1 MNKKSNEAICIRN
14 TGTWANLKPEHKFDS
29 GKFNKQTVLNELPM
43 LSPKIYNMIKKI
55 NELDEQDMAA
65 DNKYY
70 KHIIYSDIAGVY
82 GAKMVASSLIANNF
96 TLVYSNKFALKP
108 DIQDKNK
115 TFGLLT
121 TSTVYQKP
129 LTVGLKKK
137 MMTLMNERPNN
148 IYGENMRIVILDS
161 GYKEGLDVFDVKYMH
176 ILEPLETKA
185 EYTQVIGRG
194 TRYCGQ
200 SGLPFTPHQGWPLN
214 IYRYNIKYDDDNT
227 VHDLYIKHS
236 NKNISAFNFIADIES
251 IIIASAVDT
260 PLTENLHL
268 LSEKNNR
275 FYDYMIAKNNI
286 KVEKPKR
293 KDLIEVVNNIRGKI
307 YTNDSF
313 IDCKKKCKGPLE
325 DFPSANALL
334 IIAAVF
340 TIDNI
345 GRRDDIKVKNTK
357 LYMGNINNKVQNYVK
372 DGSLLTYLNEKY
384 PKPLLCNVIDKNQ
397 NFCDAI
403 NKLWMNPINFLKL
416 FGDKIIDNL
425 NHYKKVKAITDK
437 NYADALKFIYE
448 YKSKLILKK
457 PKFEAVPPKTK
468 LTNFE
473 LYKYVEK
480 HFAPYKWEHINIVNK
495 CVAEVIVNDNDDSE
509 AAQAAKK
516 AVANAANAA
525 KDNKGY
531 NIVTF
536 SHTQNFVQ
544 KFLTPQSPYK
554 GMLLFHSVGSG
565 KTCTAISTATNT
577 FDREGYKILWVTR
590 HTLKEDIWKNMFDNI
605 CNVIIQDRLN
615 NGEILPSTKA
625 KRMEFLGKNWLPPIS
640 YKQFTNLIK
649 GKNKYYKQMVALNGK
664 EDPFRKTLIIID
676 EIHKIYSSS
685 LSALEKPN
693 PEVLQSMV
701 QNSYKVSGA
710 DSLKLLLMTATPIT
724 DDHMSS
730 IKILNLLLENYERFP
745 EEFDRFK
752 TMFCNENGLFTEKG
766 SQEFMNKITGLVSYI
781 DRANDRSQFAYP
793 VIRDIL
799 LDVEKKKYTDNGIE
813 EINKKIQEYENRL
826 NNKEVKLNKDEI
838 KEIKKEINGMKKE
851 KKNADKLKDEPV
863 DVIDFINNCFLKK
876 PIRKLKNI
884 DDSQIKKVNKVKKV
898 NKADDVNNVVNV
910 NDINAVNDVNNIVD
924 VDVNNVNNIVDVDV
938 NNVNVVDDVNNV
950 NDINDINVVDDVNNV
965 NNVNVVDDVNNV
977 QNVYNDIKPKKV
989 KVKAAAKSPKNC
1001 PEGKVLNPKTG
1012 RCIVNKATV
1021 AAKSPKNCPEGKVL
1035 NPKTGRCVK
1044 DKDNGR
1050 DAKYS
1055 F

>member
-14 TGTWANLKPEHKFDS
+14 TGTWANVKPEHKFDS
-29 GKFNKQTVLNELPM
+29 GKFNKETVLNDLPM

-70 KHIIYSDIAGVY
+70 KHIIYSDISGVH

-96 TLVYSNKFALKP
+96 SLVYSNKFALKP

-200 SGLPFTPHQGWPLN
+200 SGLPFIPNQGWPLN
-214 IYRYNIKYDDDNT
+214 IFRYNIKFDNDNT

-275 FYDYMIAKNNI
+275 FYDYMMAKNNI
-286 KVEKPKR
+286 KIDKPKR

-313 IDCKKKCKGPLE
+313 IDCKKKCKGVLE

-357 LYMGNINNKVQNYVK
+357 LYMGNINNKVQNYVR
-372 DGSLLTYLNEKY
+372 DGSLLTYLNEKH

-416 FGDKIIDNL
+416 FGDKIIENL
-425 NHYKKVKAITDK
+425 NYYKKVNAITDK

-457 PKFEAVPPKTK
+457 PKFESVPPKTK

-480 HFAPYKWEHINIVNK
+480 HYAPYKWEHIDIVNK
-495 CVAEVIVNDNDDSE
+495 CVAEVIVGDSDDE
-509 AAQAAKK
+509 VAAKK
-516 AVANAANAA
+516 AAA
-525 KDNKGY
+525 KAAKGY

-605 CNVIIQDRLN
+605 CNVIIQERLN

-693 PEVLQSMV
+693 PEVLQTMV
-701 QNSYKVSGA
+701 QNSYKVSGG

-730 IKILNLLLENYERFP
+730 VKILNLLLENYERFP

-752 TMFCNENGLFTEKG
+752 TMFCNENGLFTENG
-766 SQEFMNKITGLVSYI
+766 AQEFMNKITGLVSYI

-799 LDVEKKKYTDNGIE
+799 LEVEKKKITDNGIE
-813 EINKKIQEYENRL
+813 EINKKIQEYEDRI
-826 NNKEVKLNKDEI
+826 NNKEVKLNKEEI
-838 KEIKKEINGMKKE
+838 KELKKEINGMKKE
-851 KKNADKLKDEPV
+851 KKNVDKMKSEPK
-863 DVIDFINNCFLKK
+863 DVIDFINNCFINQTKKVKNLKK
-876 PIRKLKNI
+876 NDDVDDI
-884 DDSQIKKVNKVKKV
+884 DNDIVDNDVKPKKVNK
-898 NKADDVNNVVNV
+898 
-910 NDINAVNDVNNIVD
+910 
-924 VDVNNVNNIVDVDV
+924 V
-938 NNVNVVDDVNNV
+938 NNVNVV
-950 NDINDINVVDDVNNV
+950 
-965 NNVNVVDDVNNV
+965 
-977 QNVYNDIKPKKV
+977 
-989 KVKAAAKSPKNC
+989 AKSPKKC
-1001 PEGKVLNPKTG
+1001 
-1012 RCIVNKATV
+1012 A
-1021 AAKSPKNCPEGKVL
+1021 EGKVL

-1044 DKDNGR
+1044 DKAAAVAKSPKKCAEGKVLNPKTGR
-1050 DAKYS
+1050 CVKDKGGDAKYS

>member
-1 MNKKSNEAICIRN
+1 MKKSNEAICIRN
-14 TGTWANLKPEHKFDS
+14 TGTWANVKPEHKFDS
-29 GKFNKQTVLNELPM
+29 PKFNPALVLQDLPT
-43 LSPKIYNMIKKI
+43 LSPKIYDMIKKI
-55 NELDEQDMAA
+55 NELDARDMEN

-70 KHIIYSDIAGVY
+70 KHIIYSDIAGVF

-96 TLVYSNKFALKP
+96 SLAYSNKFAIRQ

-121 TSTVYQKP
+121 TSTVFKKP

-137 MMTLMNERPNN
+137 MMLRMNERPTN
-148 IYGENMRIVILDS
+148 INGENIRIIILDS

-200 SGLPFTPHQGWPLN
+200 SGLPFVPNVGWPL
-214 IYRYNIKYDDDNT
+214 YVFRYNIKYDNDNT
-227 VHDLYIKHS
+227 IHDLYIKHS
-236 NKNISAFNFIADIES
+236 NKNISAFNFIADIEA

-275 FYDYMIAKNNI
+275 FYDYMMAKHNI
-286 KVEKPKR
+286 KVDKPKR
-293 KDLIEVVNNIRGKI
+293 KDLIEIVNNIRGKI
-307 YTNDSF
+307 YTNDSI

-340 TIDNI
+340 TIDKL
-345 GRRDDIKVKNTK
+345 GSRDDIKTKGRK
-357 LYMGNINNKVQNYVK
+357 LYMGSVNNKVANYIR
-372 DGSLLTYLNEKY
+372 DGELIKYLNEKH

-403 NKLWMNPINFLKL
+403 NKIWMNPINFLKI
-416 FGDKIIDNL
+416 FGDKIIENL
-425 NHYKKVKAITDK
+425 NYYKKINAINDK

-457 PKFEAVPPKTK
+457 PKFEPVPPKTK
-468 LTNFE
+468 LTNYE

-480 HFAPYKWEHINIVNK
+480 HYAPYKWDHIDVVNK
-495 CVAEVIVNDNDDSE
+495 CVTEVIDDSSDG
-509 AAQAAKK
+509 AGAPAGPGPVAK
-516 AVANAANAA
+516 A
-525 KDNKGY
+525 KTEKKDY
-531 NIVTF
+531 EIVKF
-536 SHTQNFVQ
+536 SNTQNFVQ

-565 KTCTAISTATNT
+565 KTCTAIATATNT

-590 HTLKEDIWKNMFDNI
+590 HTLKEDIWKNMFDKI

-625 KRMEFLGKNWLPPIS
+625 KRMEFLGKNWLAPIS

-664 EDPFRKTLIIID
+664 EDPFRKTLIIVD
-676 EIHKIYSSS
+676 EIHKIYSST
-685 LSALEKPN
+685 LSTLEKPN
-693 PEVLQSMV
+693 PEVLQTMI

-730 IKILNLLLENYERFP
+730 VKILNLLLENYERFP
-745 EEFDRFK
+745 EEFERFK
-752 TMFCNENGLFTEKG
+752 TMFCNENGLFTENG
-766 SQEFMNKITGLVSYI
+766 SREFMNRITGLVSYI

-793 VIRDIL
+793 IIRDVL
-799 LDVEKKKYTDNGIE
+799 LEVNKKQKNLSGLN
-813 EINKKIQEYENRL
+813 EIAKKIQEYEDKL
-826 NNKEVKLNKDEI
+826 NNKDVKLPKEEI
-838 KEIKKEINGMKKE
+838 KELKSELKNMKKE
-851 KKNADKLKDEPV
+851 QKDANKMKDEPG
-863 DVIDFINNCFLKK
+863 DIIDFINNCF
-876 PIRKLKNI
+876 
-884 DDSQIKKVNKVKKV
+884 VKKQTMKK
-898 NKADDVNNVVNV
+898 KARDD
-910 NDINAVNDVNNIVD
+910 IH
-924 VDVNNVNNIVDVDV
+924 
-938 NNVNVVDDVNNV
+938 
-950 NDINDINVVDDVNNV
+950 
-965 NNVNVVDDVNNV
+965 
-977 QNVYNDIKPKKV
+977 
-989 KVKAAAKSPKNC
+989 
-1001 PEGKVLNPKTG
+1001 
-1012 RCIVNKATV
+1012 
-1021 AAKSPKNCPEGKVL
+1021 
-1035 NPKTGRCVK
+1035 
-1044 DKDNGR
+1044 
-1050 DAKYS
+1050 S

>member
-55 NELDEQDMAA
+55 NDLDEQDMAA

-108 DIQDKNK
+108 DIKDKNK

-148 IYGENMRIVILDS
+148 IYGENMRIIILDS

-200 SGLPFTPHQGWPLN
+200 SGLPFIPNQGWPLN
-214 IYRYNIKYDDDNT
+214 IFRYNIKYDNDNT

-275 FYDYMIAKNNI
+275 FYDYMMAKNNI

-313 IDCKKKCKGPLE
+313 IDCKKKCKGVLE

-372 DGSLLTYLNEKY
+372 NGSLLTYLNEKY

-425 NHYKKVKAITDK
+425 NYYKKVKAITDK

-495 CVAEVIVNDNDDSE
+495 CVAEVIIDEDDNSE
-509 AAQAAKK
+509 AAQAAQAAKK
-516 AVANAANAA
+516 AVANA

-693 PEVLQSMV
+693 PEVLQTMV
-701 QNSYKVSGA
+701 QNSYKVSGG

-724 DDHMSS
+724 DDHMSCV
-730 IKILNLLLENYERFP
+730 KILNLLLENYERFP

-799 LDVEKKKYTDNGIE
+799 LDVEKKKITDNGIN
-813 EINKKIQEYENRL
+813 EINKKIQEYEDRL

-838 KEIKKEINGMKKE
+838 KEIKKEINGMKKD

-863 DVIDFINNCFLKK
+863 DVIDFINNCFVKK
-876 PIRKLKNI
+876 PVRRLINTNNNKIKNV
-884 DDSQIKKVNKVKKV
+884 KNVNKVNDV
-898 NKADDVNNVVNV
+898 NAVNAVVDVNNVV
-910 NDINAVNDVNNIVD
+910 D
-924 VDVNNVNNIVDVDV
+924 VDVNAVDDFNNVNANNAVDDV
-938 NNVNVVDDVNNV
+938 NANVVNVVDAVNVVDDVNTV
-950 NDINDINVVDDVNNV
+950 NGVDDVNNG
-965 NNVNVVDDVNNV
+965 
-977 QNVYNDIKPKKV
+977 QNVYNDVKPKKV
-989 KVKAAAKSPKNC
+989 KVNATAKSPKKC
-1001 PEGKVLNPKTG
+1001 PEGKILNPKTG
-1012 RCIVNKATV
+1012 RCIVNKAAV
-1021 AAKSPKNCPEGKVL
+1021 AAKSPKKCPEGKVL
-1035 NPKTGRCVK
+1035 NPKTGRCVLQK
-1044 DKDNGR
+1044 ER
-1050 DAKYS
+1050 DAKHS